1 VIVAT
6 GSQPRKPP
14 LPLERISPAVQ
25 VCHAWELFEH
35 AERFGPQTRVTI
47 VGGGMVGAELADL
60 LRGRGSDIQI
70 LEMQDAACV
79 GMARNN
85 RMELLERLAA
95 DGVRL
100 ITRCRI
106 DAVVGD
112 HLQVRIGEAA
122 ASELP
127 VGDWLVFAT
136 GPQSQLDALEAI
148 EQAGVPYTRVGDAQ
162 APGDFLAAIRDGWM
176 AALALDAEASPHA
189 ASSAQHRPQPA
200 STV

>member
-1 VIVAT
+1 
-6 GSQPRKPP
+6 
-14 LPLERISPAVQ
+14 VQ
-25 VCHAWELFEH
+25 VCHAWELFEQ

-60 LRGRGSDIQI
+60 LRLRGSDIQI

-106 DAVVGD
+106 DAVVGE
-112 HLQVRIGEAA
+112 HLQVRIGDATA
-122 ASELP
+122 TELP

-136 GPQSQLDALEAI
+136 GPQSQLDVVDAVER
-148 EQAGVPYTRVGDAQ
+148 AGVPYTRVGDAQ
-162 APGDFLAAIRDGWM
+162 TPGDFLAAIRDGWM
-176 AALALDAEASPHA
+176 AALALDAEARPHA
-189 ASSAQHRPQPA
+189 PAKALHKHQPA
-200 STV
+200 SVE